1 MKTKIEY
8 DAIILKD
15 QEHNGSYC
23 EIPFNVFETFGKKRV
38 KIKALI
44 DAVEYRG
51 LLTPMGG
58 KYGVFMNKEVRDKVG
73 KTYGDLVHISI
84 EEDDEP
90 RVVEIPDDL
99 LQLMIENEVKPF
111 FDSLSFT
118 HQKEYVQWILDA
130 KKEETRQNRLVKA
143 IEMMQNK
150 IKTR

>member
-1 MKTKIEY
+1 MRIEY
-8 DAIILKD
+8 DAIIQKD
-15 QEHNGSYC
+15 EEHNGSYC
-23 EIPFNVFETFGKKRV
+23 EIPFNVFETFGKKRL

-58 KYGVFMNKEVRDKVG
+58 KYGVFMNKEIRDKVG

-84 EEDDEP
+84 EEDTEP

-99 LQLMIENEVKPF
+99 LQLMLENAVKPF

-130 KKEETRQNRLVKA
+130 KREETRQNRLVKA
-143 IEMMQNK
+143 IEMMKNK
-150 IKTR
+150 VKTR

>member
-8 DAIILKD
+8 EAIILKD
-15 QEHNGSYC
+15 EEHSGSYC
-23 EIPFNVFETFGKKRV
+23 EIPFDVFETFGKKRL

-58 KYGVFMNKEVRDKVG
+58 KYGLFMNKTIREKVG
-73 KTYGDLVHISI
+73 KTFGEIVHVSI
-84 EEDDEP
+84 EEDNEP
-90 RVVEIPDDL
+90 RTVEIPEDL
-99 LQLMIENEVKPF
+99 LQLMLENEVKPF

-130 KKEETRQNRLVKA
+130 KREETRQIRLVKA

-150 IKTR
+150 VKTR

>member
-1 MKTKIEY
+1 MKIEY
-8 DAIILKD
+8 DAIIQKD
-15 QEHNGSYC
+15 EGHAGSYC

-38 KIKALI
+38 KIRAMI

-58 KYGVFMNKEVRDKVG
+58 KYGLFMNKEVRDKVG
-73 KTYGDLVHISI
+73 KTYGDTVHISI
-84 EEDDEP
+84 EEDTEP
-90 RVVEIPDDL
+90 RVVEIPQDL
-99 LQLMIENEVKPF
+99 LEAMLAADVKPF

-130 KKEETRQNRLVKA
+130 KKEETRQNRLLKA

-150 IKTR
+150 VKTR

>member
-1 MKTKIEY
+1 MKIEY
-8 DAIILKD
+8 DAIIQKD
-15 QEHNGSYC
+15 EEHSGSFC
-23 EIPFNVFETFGKKRV
+23 DVPFDVFETFGKKRL
-38 KIKALI
+38 KIRAMI

-58 KYGVFMNKEVRDKVG
+58 KYGVFMNKDIREKVG
-73 KTYGDLVHISI
+73 KTFGDVVHISI
-84 EEDDEP
+84 EEDTEP
-90 RVVEIPDDL
+90 RVVEIPEDL
-99 LQLMIENEVKPF
+99 LQLMLENDVKPF

-143 IEMMQNK
+143 IEMMKNK

>member
-1 MKTKIEY
+1 MKIEY

-15 QEHNGSYC
+15 EEHNGSYC
-23 EIPFNVFETFGKKRV
+23 EIPFDVFKTFGKKRV
-38 KIKALI
+38 KMKALI

-58 KYGVFMNKEVRDKVG
+58 EYGLFMNKTVREKVG
-73 KTYGDLVHISI
+73 KTFGDIVHVSI
-84 EEDDEP
+84 EEDTEP
-90 RVVEIPDDL
+90 RVVEIPEDL
-99 LQLMIENEVKPF
+99 LQLMLENEVKSF

-130 KKEETRQNRLVKA
+130 KREETRQNRLVKA

-150 IKTR
+150 VKTR

>member
-1 MKTKIEY
+1 MKIEY
-8 DAIILKD
+8 DAIIQKD
-15 QEHNGSYC
+15 EDHNGSYC
-23 EIPFNVFETFGKKRV
+23 DIPFDVLETFGKKRV
-38 KIKALI
+38 KIRAII

-58 KYGVFMNKEVRDKVG
+58 KYGLFMNKEVRDKVG
-73 KTYGDLVHISI
+73 KTYGDTVHISI
-84 EEDDEP
+84 EEDTEP
-90 RVVEIPDDL
+90 RVVEIPQDL
-99 LQLMIENEVKPF
+99 LEAMLVADVKPF

-130 KKEETRQNRLVKA
+130 KKEETRQNRLLKA